1 MFVARI
7 AQVVFRLV
15 QRAGERPM
23 NVGIDQALVG
33 ASRSVRIM
41 AEIASQ
47 QHRNGSKKMIG
58 VLRLDGALHGLL
70 VRGVLKRTVQADADA
85 PHTVFQQRFYG
96 EQPGFWLNRT
106 RESYHIRWGNRSS

>member
-7 AQVVFRLV
+7 PQVVFRLV
-15 QRAGERPM
+15 QRVGERPV

-33 ASRSVRIM
+33 ARRSVRIM

-85 PHTVFQQRFYG
+85 PHTVFQQHFNG
-96 EQPGFWLNRT
+96 EQHGFWLDRT
-106 RESYHIRWGNRSS
+106 CESDHIRRGNQGS